1 MNFKFLIF
9 LIIISFIYIWLSN
22 TILIYWNVY
31 KKYIQFGLILF
42 TCILF
47 YQKPDILSKII
58 NKIIKINDM
67 TQPPIILAEMY
78 KNTISSNNN
87 TISSNNTIKSK
98 TTTNQKRNV
107 TNLQK
112 KVVASNQ
119 EWKCGKCNTILDA
132 SYEVDHIIPLYKG
145 GSNETS
151 NLMALCRNC
160 HGKKTIEDTFIT

>member
-1 MNFKFLIF
+1 MNLKFIIF

-22 TILIYWNVY
+22 TILIYWNLY

-42 TCILF
+42 SCILF

-58 NKIIKINDM
+58 NKIVKINEM
-67 TQPPIILAEMY
+67 SQSPIILSEIY
-78 KNTISSNNN
+78 KNTISANN
-87 TISSNNTIKSK
+87 STIKSTT

-132 SYEVDHIIPLYKG
+132 SYEVDHITPLYKG
-145 GSNETS
+145 GSNETT

-160 HGKKTIEDTFIT
+160 HGKKTIEDAFIS

>member
-1 MNFKFLIF
+1 MNLKFIIF

-22 TILIYWNVY
+22 TILIYWNLY

-42 TCILF
+42 SCILF

-58 NKIIKINDM
+58 NKIVKINDM
-67 TQPPIILAEMY
+67 SQSPIILSEIY
-78 KNTISSNNN
+78 KNTISSNN
-87 TISSNNTIKSK
+87 STIKS

-132 SYEVDHIIPLYKG
+132 SYEVDHITPLYKG
-145 GSNETS
+145 GSNETT

-160 HGKKTIEDTFIT
+160 HGKKTIEDAFIS

>member
-1 MNFKFLIF
+1 MNFKFLI
-9 LIIISFIYIWLSN
+9 LMIIISFIYIWLSD
-22 TILIYWNVY
+22 TIIIFWNLY

-47 YQKPDILSKII
+47 YKKPDMLSKTI
-58 NKIIKINDM
+58 NKIVKINDM
-67 TQPPIILAEMY
+67 TQPPIILSEIY
-78 KNTISSNNN
+78 KNTISSTNN
-87 TISSNNTIKSK
+87 SSVKS
-98 TTTNQKRNV
+98 TNQKRNV

-145 GSNETS
+145 GSNENS

-160 HGKKTIEDTFIT
+160 HGRKTIEDTFIS